1 MSVLARWQQQ
11 LIDAI
16 TAPLPPDPLPEG
28 WNAVGL
34 DAYRGNARLVRV
46 EALLAAFH
54 LCGQIVGE
62 PFMRGLC
69 RQYVSAVPAASG
81 NLSDDGAQ
89 MGDFIAGFAPA
100 AELPYLADVARLD
113 WARHQAAWADAAPVW
128 QPAQLAALPADAW
141 ADVRLARHPAA
152 SCLQSRWPLAA
163 IEALHQPDAD
173 PEQSVDLNAGGGALL
188 VGRPQWLPVSH
199 PLSAGEDT
207 LLHALWQG
215 QTLGQAADTTLS
227 QVPTLALADALATL
241 AQTGAF
247 TEWTA
252 S

>member
-1 MSVLARWQQQ
+1 MSALARWQQQ

-28 WNAVGL
+28 WTAAGL

-46 EALLAAFH
+46 EALLAAFG

-62 PFMRGLC
+62 AFMRGLC
-69 RQYVSAVPAASG
+69 RQYVSAVPATSG

-113 WARHQAAWADAAPVW
+113 WARHQAAWADAATVW
-128 QPAQLAALPADAW
+128 QPAQLAALPADVW
-141 ADVRLARHPAA
+141 ADVRLTRHPAA
-152 SCLQSRWPLAA
+152 SCLHSRWPLAA
-163 IEALHQPDAD
+163 IEAMHQADAD
-173 PEQSVDLNAGGGALL
+173 PGQSVDLDAGGGALL
-188 VGRPQWLPVSH
+188 VGRPQWLPASQA
-199 PLSAGEDT
+199 LSAGEAA
-207 LLHALWQG
+207 LLHTLWQG
-215 QTLGQAADTTLS
+215 RTLGQAAKAALARY
-227 QVPTLALADALATL
+227 PMLALADALARL

-247 TEWTA
+247 TE
-252 S
+252 